1 MSSTRPPA
9 IRTYRSGDGDP
20 LRTIWQDVGFR
31 AIGDDDASLDRFAAR
46 NPGLFLVAED
56 DDGRIVGSTMAG
68 WDGRRGWLY
77 HVAVVAGQRRQG
89 LASALVERAE
99 ADLRALGSP
108 RVLVIV
114 EAANTEAMAF
124 WRSRGYEVRDTR
136 HMGRSL

>member
-1 MSSTRPPA
+1 MRA
-9 IRTYRSGDGDP
+9 
-20 LRTIWQDVGFR
+20 IWQTVGFR

-56 DDGRIVGSTMAG
+56 DQGRIVGSTLAG

-77 HVAVVAGQRRQG
+77 HVAVEAGRRREG
-89 LASALVERAE
+89 LASALVAQAE
-99 ADLRALGSP
+99 AGLRALGSP

-114 EAANTEAMAF
+114 EAANTDAMAF

-136 HMGRSL
+136 HMGKSL